1 MEGCFTFQWGWFV
14 FQMWGGGGASF
25 ISVGGVPHRWGI
37 GFGGGGVSKKIVR

>member
-14 FQMWGGGGASF
+14 FQMWGGGGF
-25 ISVGGVPHRWGI
+25 IYKCGGVPHRWGI